1 MPKENYMKIC
11 SENEKWDNIIANFCF
26 SLWEKCEWRNVDMH
40 KRYKV
45 TAL

>member
-11 SENEKWDNIIANFCF
+11 YENEKWDNIIANFC
-26 SLWEKCEWRNVDMH
+26 LWEKKCGWRNVDIH
-40 KRYKV
+40 KGYKV